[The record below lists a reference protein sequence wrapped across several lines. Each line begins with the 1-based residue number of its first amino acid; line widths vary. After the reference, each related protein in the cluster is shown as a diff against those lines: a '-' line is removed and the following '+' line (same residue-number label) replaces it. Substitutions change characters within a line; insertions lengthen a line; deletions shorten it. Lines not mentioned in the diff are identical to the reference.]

1 MGNKAKPIE
10 YYKKYIEDNSELYVD
25 INCKNIDNLDGY
37 ENFSNEE
44 IKELYNKVR
53 GCIRRYNNKANNATT
68 NSDVTEVEI
77 ATPKSILQ
85 DTIKNTLK
93 KNLTYEEWKDIKE
106 EAEKFVEKI
115 EGKMKD
121 AASDA
126 LKKKEEELAKLQA
139 DIAELKTKVN

>member
-37 ENFSNEE
+37 DNFSDEE

-93 KNLTYEEWKDIKE
+93 KNLTYDEWKGIKE
-106 EAEKFVEKI
+106 VAEKFVQDI

-121 AASDA
+121 AASA
-126 LKKKEEELAKLQA
+126 AFAEKQAALAKLQK
-139 DIAELKTKVN
+139 ELEELQAKM

>member
-37 ENFSNEE
+37 DNFSDEE

-85 DTIKNTLK
+85 DTFKNTLK
-93 KNLTYEEWKDIKE
+93 KNLTYDEWKGIKE
-106 EAEKFVEKI
+106 VAAKFVQDI
-115 EGKMKD
+115 EGKMKN
-121 AASDA
+121 AASA
-126 LKKKEEELAKLQA
+126 AFAEKQAAIAKLQQ
-139 DIAELKTKVN
+139 ELEELQATM

>member
-1 MGNKAKPIE
+1 MARVALTKEFKLGFIEAHLEIYKESHPSAKIDDYKDVDDKTLNS
-10 YYKKYIEDNSELYVD
+10 YYRKVSNCVNGDTVSENTSVEEVD
-25 INCKNIDNLDGY
+25 I
-37 ENFSNEE
+37 
-44 IKELYNKVR
+44 
-53 GCIRRYNNKANNATT
+53 
-68 NSDVTEVEI
+68 VTPI
-77 ATPKSILQ
+77 SILK

-139 DIAELKTKVN
+139 DIAELKTKLN